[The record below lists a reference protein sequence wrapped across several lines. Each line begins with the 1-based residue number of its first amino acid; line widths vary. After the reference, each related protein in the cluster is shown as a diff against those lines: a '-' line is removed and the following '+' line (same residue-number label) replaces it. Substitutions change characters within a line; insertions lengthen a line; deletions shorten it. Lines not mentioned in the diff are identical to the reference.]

1 MEKKICSKC
10 KIEKD
15 VCEFYKNPKKDGEVR
30 TRCKTCTNEDSTL
43 YNQKNKEKLRE
54 IKERYVTNNKEKV
67 KNSKKNWFNKNPTYK
82 KEWYEKN
89 IDKILENR
97 KNHYYENR
105 AERIAY
111 NKEYVKKNKLILNE
125 KNKQRYKV
133 DVIFKLKQ
141 SIRTRINKYLK
152 SKKIEKNRKI
162 FQIVGCSVDL
172 LKEHLEKQFKSGMTW
187 ENYGLY
193 GWHID
198 HIIPLAS
205 AKTEEEIYT
214 LCHYTNLQPLWA
226 EENLRKNKKILN

>member
-15 VCEFYKNPKKDGEVR
+15 VCEFYKNSKKEGKVR
-30 TRCKTCTNEDSTL
+30 TICKKCMNKSSYDYSK
-43 YNQKNKEKLRE
+43 KNKEKLCE
-54 IKERYVTNNKEKV
+54 IKEKYVTNNKEKV
-67 KNSKKNWFNKNPTYK
+67 KNSKKKWFDKNPTYK

-89 IDKILENR
+89 IDKILETN
-97 KNHYYENR
+97 KNHYYKNR
-105 AERIAY
+105 DERIAY
-111 NKEYVKKNKLILNE
+111 SKKYMKKNKLIINE

-162 FQIVGCSVDL
+162 FHIVGCSIDL

-187 ENYGLY
+187 ENYGLF

-226 EENLRKNKKILN
+226 EENLTKNKKIIN